1 MDYNL
6 VREGIIIHQELQN
19 VVVVCLVVPAW
30 KPSSSIVIVV
40 VIVIVIVVIIIIVV
54 VVVDVHIDVGDDVDH
69 RVGCDENKTNIAE
82 KVHQLSVVAQA
93 YKGPRIYVVCEY
105 CI

>member
-1 MDYNL
+1 MNYNL

-19 VVVVCLVVPAW
+19 VVVVFLLVPVW

-40 VIVIVIVVIIIIVV
+40 VIVIVIVVVIIIVV

-82 KVHQLSVVAQA
+82 
-93 YKGPRIYVVCEY
+93 
-105 CI
+105 

>member
-1 MDYNL
+1 MDYNF

-19 VVVVCLVVPAW
+19 VVVVFLVVPAW
-30 KPSSSIVIVV
+30 KPSSSIVIVI
-40 VIVIVIVVIIIIVV
+40 VIVIVIIVIVVVVI

-82 KVHQLSVVAQA
+82 TVHHLSVVAKTYTEQKA
-93 YKGPRIYVVCEY
+93 LCRR
-105 CI
+105 